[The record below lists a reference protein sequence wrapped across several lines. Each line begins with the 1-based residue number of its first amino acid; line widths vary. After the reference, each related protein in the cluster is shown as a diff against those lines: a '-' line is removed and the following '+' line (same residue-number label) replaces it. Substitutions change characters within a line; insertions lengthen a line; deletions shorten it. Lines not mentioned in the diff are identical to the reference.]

1 MYAFF
6 QIFFLNFVS
15 SCARY
20 MHDEL
25 ICTGSLITMNSF
37 FFNCLLS
44 ECLHYQR
51 SSRTLCVQVREVLS
65 IDFVGKF

>member
-1 MYAFF
+1 
-6 QIFFLNFVS
+6 
-15 SCARY
+15 
-20 MHDEL
+20 MHRFPNYHEQ
-25 ICTGSLITMNSF
+25 F